1 MCVRTYFRQF
11 DCRVCIAVL
20 MSVNG
25 ITPRSEWWSSV
36 IATASSAVDR
46 QACSTSADA
55 FSGSSTSSLL
65 KNLEIG
71 ALLVFFALGF
81 WGGRDVVRDADLR
94 RQQFGNADQIVGDQI
109 EHEVGSDAG

>member
-1 MCVRTYFRQF
+1 MVTGFT
-11 DCRVCIAVL
+11 VCGV
-20 MSVNG
+20 V
-25 ITPRSEWWSSV
+25 
-36 IATASSAVDR
+36 
-46 QACSTSADA
+46 Q
-55 FSGSSTSSLL
+55 GSSSLL

-109 EHEVGSDAG
+109 EHEVGGDAG